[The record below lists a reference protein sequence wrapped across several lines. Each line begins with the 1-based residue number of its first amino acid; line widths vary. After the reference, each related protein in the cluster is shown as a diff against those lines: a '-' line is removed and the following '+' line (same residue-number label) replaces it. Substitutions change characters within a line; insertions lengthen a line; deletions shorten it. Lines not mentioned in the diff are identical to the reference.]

1 MSLPADSVV
10 LYAVLSRPFRSV
22 VTESSWCRVV
32 VSVVPSLC
40 AASVVQHSCVSAA
53 AVSCCRS
60 VLRDRP
66 CAEPFSWS
74 FRDSAAS
81 VISCV
86 TQCSVFFA
94 SLLRQCCVILLPHS
108 VQRLSFEFSVGLQSM
123 GNSVLLQ
130 VECSV
135 FFFRQCVSAPSLS
148 CVTQCSVFR
157 LSPASLCTRWV
168 TRCCFRLRQCF
179 VALLRQS
186 LGNSH
191 AVQGF
196 LLPSV
201 RQCSVSAASLSCVS
215 QCCVF
220 RLSSASL
227 CT

>member
-1 MSLPADSVV
+1 M
-10 LYAVLSRPFRSV
+10 
-22 VTESSWCRVV
+22 

-40 AASVVQHSCVSAA
+40 VASVVQHSCVSAA

-123 GNSVLLQ
+123 GRSLLLQ
-130 VECSV
+130 VASV
-135 FFFRQCVSAPSLS
+135 CVLLL
-148 CVTQCSVFR
+148 R
-157 LSPASLCTRWV
+157 LS
-168 TRCCFRLRQCF
+168 FD
-179 VALLRQS
+179 
-186 LGNSH
+186 NSH
-191 AVQGF
+191 AVQRF
-196 LLPSV
+196 FSV
-201 RQCSVSAASLSCVS
+201 NASVLCHRPASLSAASFV
-215 QCCVF
+215 
-220 RLSSASL
+220 
-227 CT
+227 